1 MIGICDE
8 VKEVEDMK
16 MMKRRWFISL
26 LIVIVIISVAS
37 VYINRLLSDEEYL
50 SSDEITM
57 RLEQMYEG
65 TVDQIETKKNLYL
78 AEMTR
83 AGAVYAIEVDAVDG
97 NVLSMKELREVEEIA
112 VEQELPSQEEL
123 APEEEEKIPVT
134 EEVVASGP
142 LEPTG
147 DQAIILREEAI
158 EIALTQLIGEVSSVD
173 FEPTSDGGFYLIE
186 IEKDHEERD
195 DEEAIIQVHAIT
207 GEILL
212 VEWDD

>member
-1 MIGICDE
+1 
-8 VKEVEDMK
+8 MK

-26 LIVIVIISVAS
+26 LLVIVIISVAS

-57 RLEQMYEG
+57 RLEKMYEG
-65 TVDQIETKKNLYL
+65 TVDQIEAKKNLYL

-97 NVLSMKELREVEEIA
+97 NVLSMKQLREVEEEVV
-112 VEQELPSQEEL
+112 VEQELPPQEEL

-134 EEVVASGP
+134 EEVVASES
-142 LEPTG
+142 LEKMG

-158 EIALTQLIGEVSSVD
+158 EIALTQLIGEVGSVD
-173 FEPTSDGGFYLIE
+173 FELTSDGGFYLIE
-186 IEKDHEERD
+186 IEKDHEDRD

-207 GEILL
+207 GEILS